1 MTPSSQEGCFRHQVL
16 VMCMHPFAKE
26 ALTLHLARSEGNE
39 HYFGCNL
46 MYYKILASS
55 YQHLMAEAPP
65 IQPLTLLV
73 VAVAGWIQR
82 DQQAAMV
89 YLLEENKV
97 LKARLCG
104 RKLRL
109 TDDERRRLAVK
120 GKALGRKLLA
130 EVAGIVTPETL
141 LAWHRR
147 LIARKWD
154 YSERRKQPGRPRV
167 MAEISELVVGMAK
180 SNPRWGYTRIR
191 GALSNLGHT
200 VARSTIANILREHG
214 IEPAP
219 ERSERTPWRTF
230 LAAHWETVAA
240 TDFFTVEVA
249 TVRRLVTYYVLVVIE
264 LSSRKVHIAGITPRP
279 DGAFMMQVGRNLT
292 DPLDGFLRGKRWLIL
307 DRDQK
312 FTTEFR
318 NLLEHAETDVIRL
331 PHRSPNLNA
340 YVERFV
346 LSIKS
351 ECLERM
357 IFFSEPSLRRA
368 VAECIHHY
376 HGERNHQGL
385 GNALLEAEECVDE
398 HAYARVFLARG
409 VRTLH
414 A

>member
-1 MTPSSQEGCFRHQVL
+1 MRFKLSLFRRNFNKDLPIEFTERCFRHQVL

-55 YQHLMAEAPP
+55 YQHLMAKAPP

-167 MAEISELVVGMAK
+167 MAEISEPCRRDGEVESEVGVYTHSRRPLESRPYGSQEHHRQYSARTWHRARAGAK
-180 SNPRWGYTRIR
+180 
-191 GALSNLGHT
+191 
-200 VARSTIANILREHG
+200 
-214 IEPAP
+214 
-219 ERSERTPWRTF
+219 
-230 LAAHWETVAA
+230 
-240 TDFFTVEVA
+240 
-249 TVRRLVTYYVLVVIE
+249 
-264 LSSRKVHIAGITPRP
+264 
-279 DGAFMMQVGRNLT
+279 
-292 DPLDGFLRGKRWLIL
+292 
-307 DRDQK
+307 
-312 FTTEFR
+312 
-318 NLLEHAETDVIRL
+318 
-331 PHRSPNLNA
+331 
-340 YVERFV
+340 
-346 LSIKS
+346 
-351 ECLERM
+351 
-357 IFFSEPSLRRA
+357 
-368 VAECIHHY
+368 
-376 HGERNHQGL
+376 
-385 GNALLEAEECVDE
+385 
-398 HAYARVFLARG
+398 
-409 VRTLH
+409 
-414 A
+414 